1 MIHSTEHKFYLIIL
15 LVASWDPK
23 SSGSIPQLKGAR
35 MFTFE
40 EVKKCTNNFA
50 ETNEIGGGGYGLVI
64 THSVPFG
71 HFMNYNKMRA
81 K

>member
-1 MIHSTEHKFYLIIL
+1 
-15 LVASWDPK
+15 
-23 SSGSIPQLKGAR
+23 

-81 K
+81 KGMVDSIVKHNNTIPLGSI